1 LKSLVKTAAAWALI
15 NLSGWGC
22 RAVQSRRLHVPERTL
37 PVNISSVATAPPK
50 TVPPSEARESAAV
63 ADHDG
68 DADDGVQAVATKAPP
83 APETGNVVDK
93 TA

>member
-1 LKSLVKTAAAWALI
+1 M
-15 NLSGWGC
+15 
-22 RAVQSRRLHVPERTL
+22 
-37 PVNISSVATAPPK
+37 NISSAATPPPK

-68 DADDGVQAVATKAPP
+68 DADDGAQAVATKAPP
-83 APETGNVVDK
+83 APGTGNVVDK